1 MSDIANLAQSA
12 IQAMQ
17 EHGAADQSGLE
28 PGTRRVL
35 MLLYSAYGNQFTAK
49 YGTGQKDANCKDLGL
64 RAAMLVW
71 QENLRRFS
79 PDVVEEGV
87 RRCIEANP
95 QFPPSFPQVEA
106 HCLAAMPR
114 KPTMPSEPRQALPPP
129 DVRPVDFTPKGDR
142 LDWARRILAREA
154 AGHRLGGATVKMV
167 CEARGGKWR
176 LAVRVDP
183 T

>member
-1 MSDIANLAQSA
+1 MSDLTDLAQLATDSLRTQSPEDMA
-12 IQAMQ
+12 ALDQGIRQVFLAL
-17 EHGAADQSGLE
+17 HGN
-28 PGTRRVL
+28 
-35 MLLYSAYGNQFTAK
+35 YGAQFSSKFAL
-49 YGTGQKDANCKDLGL
+49 GQKDASGKDKGI

-71 QENLRRFS
+71 QEALSKFL
-79 PDVVEEGV
+79 PDVVQEGV

-95 QFPPSFPQVEA
+95 QFPPNLPQIEA
-106 HCLAAMPR
+106 HCLWAMPR

-154 AGHRLGGATVKMV
+154 AGHRLGSATVKIS
-167 CEARGGKWR
+167 CGALGGKWK
-176 LAVRVDP
+176 LAARVDL